1 VDDPAIDRLDGSLHL
16 PHGPGSGVELDPAA
30 RRQVQEE
37 LSMLFHVRMDVAV
50 PRDLDPEER
59 TRLVTTEKARALEL
73 QRSGRW
79 VHLWRVVGQYSNISV
94 FDVESSDELHEILWN
109 LPLFPFM
116 TIAVTP
122 LTEHPSALSA
132 NP

>member
-1 VDDPAIDRLDGSLHL
+1 
-16 PHGPGSGVELDPAA
+16 
-30 RRQVQEE
+30 
-37 LSMLFHVRMDVAV
+37 MLFHVRMDVAV

-59 TRLVTTEKARALEL
+59 TRILTREKELALEH
-73 QRSGRW
+73 QRAGRW
-79 VHLWRVVGQYSNISV
+79 VHLWRVVGAYSNVSI

-116 TIAVTP
+116 KVQVTP

>member
-1 VDDPAIDRLDGSLHL
+1 
-16 PHGPGSGVELDPAA
+16 
-30 RRQVQEE
+30 
-37 LSMLFHVRMDVAV
+37 MLFHVRMDVAV
-50 PRDLDPEER
+50 PRDLDPDER

-73 QRSGRW
+73 QRNGTW
-79 VHLWRVVGQYSNISV
+79 VHLWRVVGQYSNIIV
-94 FDVESSDELHEILWN
+94 FDVDSGDELHEILWN

-116 TIAVTP
+116 TVHVTP

>member
-1 VDDPAIDRLDGSLHL
+1 
-16 PHGPGSGVELDPAA
+16 
-30 RRQVQEE
+30 
-37 LSMLFHVRMDVAV
+37 MLFHVRMDVAI
-50 PRDLDPEER
+50 PRDLDPDER

-79 VHLWRVVGQYSNISV
+79 VHLWRIVGQYSNISV
-94 FDVESSDELHEILWN
+94 FDVESADELHEILWD

-116 TIAVTP
+116 TVRVTP